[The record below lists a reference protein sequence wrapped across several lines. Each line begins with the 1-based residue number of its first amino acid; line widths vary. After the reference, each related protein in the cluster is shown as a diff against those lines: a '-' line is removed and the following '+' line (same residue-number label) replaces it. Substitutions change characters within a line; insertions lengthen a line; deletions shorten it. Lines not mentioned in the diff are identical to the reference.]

1 MPKVLSAVACNLDAN
16 ILAAC
21 LPLLQE
27 SHIEAIEWSF
37 DALYKIKEVPDWF
50 RELLTAFSDENRLI
64 GHGVF
69 FSLFSGK
76 WLPEQEA
83 WLSHLKQTSTDFN
96 FDHITEHF
104 GFMTG
109 KDFHHGAPL
118 NIPYSA
124 ATLAIGIDRLKRI
137 YNACGRPVGLENLAF
152 SYSLD
157 EVKRH
162 GAFLDQLL
170 APVNGF
176 IILDLHN
183 LYCQLHNFDLAFEEL
198 ITLYPLDKVR
208 EIHISGGSWDDV
220 GDRTIRRDTH
230 DDGVPEEV
238 FRLLEMTMSQCP
250 NLKYVVLEQLGNGL
264 ATEASRLGFYND
276 FLKMKAIVDRFNY
289 ETEGN
294 LFSMKAIVEKSGH
307 ETGDN
312 LFSMHEIAHRPNH
325 DTEGNPF
332 HPLRPLSTGPAVED
346 LHLYQ
351 QQLELSSILETAPS
365 YTAAM
370 QLLQNSSLAHSDWR
384 IEQWEPYM
392 IETAVKIA
400 RKWKK

>member
-1 MPKVLSAVACNLDAN
+1 MPRILSAVACNLDAN

-21 LPLLQE
+21 LPLMEE
-27 SHIEAIEWSF
+27 SRVDAIEWSF
-37 DALYKIKEVPDWF
+37 DALHKVKEVPDWF
-50 RELLTAFSDENRLI
+50 RDLLTAFSDENRLI

-83 WLSHLKQTSTDFN
+83 WLSHLRQTATEFT

-109 KDFHHGAPL
+109 RDFHHGAPL

-124 ATLAIGIDRLKRI
+124 STLNIGRDRLKRI
-137 YNACGRPVGLENLAF
+137 YHACGRPVGLENLAF

-162 GAFLDQLL
+162 GVFLDQLL

-183 LYCQLHNFDLAFEEL
+183 LYCQLRNFDLAFDEL
-198 ITLYPLDKVR
+198 IALYPLDKVR
-208 EIHISGGSWDDV
+208 EIHISGGSWDDSAASP
-220 GDRTIRRDTH
+220 DRSIRRDTH
-230 DDGVPEEV
+230 DEAVPPEV
-238 FRLLEMTMSQCP
+238 FHLLELTIPKCP
-250 NLKYVVLEQLGNGL
+250 HLKYVVLEQLGTGL
-264 ATEASRLGFYND
+264 SSDSSRAGFYND
-276 FLKMKAIVDRFNY
+276 FLHMQEIVSRADEDRADY
-289 ETEGN
+289 
-294 LFSMKAIVEKSGH
+294 LFLPS
-307 ETGDN
+307 
-312 LFSMHEIAHRPNH
+312 
-325 DTEGNPF
+325 
-332 HPLRPLSTGPAVED
+332 LSLPTGPVAED
-346 LHLYQ
+346 LTLYA
-351 QQLELSSILETAPS
+351 QQLELSAILETAES
-365 YTAAM
+365 YDAAM
-370 QLLQNSSLAHSDWR
+370 LLLAQSSLASSDWR